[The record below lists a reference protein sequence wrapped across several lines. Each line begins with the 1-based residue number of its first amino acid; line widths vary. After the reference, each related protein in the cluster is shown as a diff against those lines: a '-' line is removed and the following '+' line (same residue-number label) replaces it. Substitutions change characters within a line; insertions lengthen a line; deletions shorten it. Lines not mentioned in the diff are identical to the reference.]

1 MGSCRFQRW
10 RLIQSQCRDDENWDE
25 TAELCCCTGTWIDLI
40 TAALLNTNCYTWTSA
55 RCCTR
60 HQRWKLLLQD
70 CGLLTCA
77 PLCIPGCTK
86 INAYHWS
93 TLKCLQ
99 GFGDAE
105 GSVVKAKAFG
115 ESGGQHLWWRNTFY
129 KKLHSSVQTGLF
141 CLNQRPIQHPHQL
154 FYKPDEWD
162 PNTIVGYSPR
172 RLLDECT
179 NKAVAGWSSFL
190 HRNTKNVTGFCS
202 RTD

>member
-1 MGSCRFQRW
+1 MFLCGKLQVPTLMSDPKSVLRR
-10 RLIQSQCRDDENWDE
+10 RNWDE

-40 TAALLNTNCYTWTSA
+40 TAALLNTNWWTLEHLHVVVLDVRGES
-55 RCCTR
+55 CFYN
-60 HQRWKLLLQD
+60 

-105 GSVVKAKAFG
+105 WSEGSVVKAKAFG
-115 ESGGQHLWWRNTFY
+115 ESGGQHLWWQNTFY

-141 CLNQRPIQHPHQL
+141 CLNQRPRQHPHQL
-154 FYKPDEWD
+154 FYKPDEWG
-162 PNTIVGYSPR
+162 PKHYSWLLATAAVGQM
-172 RLLDECT
+172 
-179 NKAVAGWSSFL
+179 
-190 HRNTKNVTGFCS
+190 
-202 RTD
+202 